1 MKTIA
6 TTSLSQALERH
17 QEFCNDQLKEKNFFS
32 FASNYAKGINWYIKT
47 FPQECRTKSDSLTLD
62 ATPSYVCIE
71 NVPSL
76 MAKVYKSK
84 ELAQK
89 KFILILRDPVARL
102 VINILFSISDSNN
115 YVCFL
120 SEVF

>member
-1 MKTIA
+1 M
-6 TTSLSQALERH
+6 
-17 QEFCNDQLKEKNFFS
+17 
-32 FASNYAKGINWYIKT
+32 KT
-47 FPQECRTKSDSLTLD
+47 FPQECRTKSDFLTLD